1 MDAVRGRPTTAD
13 PLVLRDALLA
23 TLHRIA
29 PEISPRAV
37 DPARPLRDQVD
48 LGSMD
53 WLNFLAAIH
62 EDIGIEIPEVDGAKL
77 ATLDELLAYLRARMQ
92 VGPN

>member
-1 MDAVRGRPTTAD
+1 MSRAGVD
-13 PLVLRDALLA
+13 PAALREEVLA

-29 PEISPRAV
+29 PEVSPREI

-53 WLNFLAAIH
+53 WLNFLVALQ
-62 EDIGIEIPEVDGAKL
+62 ESVGIEIPEADGAKL
-77 ATLDELLAYLRARMQ
+77 ASLDELLEYLRARA
-92 VGPN
+92 